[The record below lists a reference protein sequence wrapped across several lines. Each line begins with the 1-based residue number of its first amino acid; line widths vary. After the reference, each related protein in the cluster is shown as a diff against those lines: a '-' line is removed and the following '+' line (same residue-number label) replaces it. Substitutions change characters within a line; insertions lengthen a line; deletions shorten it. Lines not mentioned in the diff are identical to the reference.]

1 MKKMNETR
9 NTKKTKYYIAYGSNL
24 SLEQMAYRCPDAR
37 VVGTA
42 VLEGWQLVM
51 CRYATIVPNPAKNT
65 PVLIWEISEQDEQHL
80 DRYEGF
86 PSFYYKKDITLE
98 VFPLE
103 GGEPV
108 QLEAMVYIM
117 DEKYPK
123 RLPSESYYE
132 VLKEGYKTF
141 HFPLHV
147 LEAAM
152 KDAEKNDGEPVLST
166 P

>member
-1 MKKMNETR
+1 MKNNETK
-9 NTKKTKYYIAYGSNL
+9 NMTNNTKYYIAYGSNL
-24 SLEQMAYRCPDAR
+24 SIEQMAYRCPDAR

-51 CRYATIVPNPAKNT
+51 CRFATIVPNPAKNT
-65 PVLIWEISEQDEQHL
+65 PVLIWEISEKDEQNL

-86 PSFYYKKDITLE
+86 PSFYYKKELPVE
-98 VFPLE
+98 VFPME
-103 GGEPV
+103 GGEPI

-117 DEKYPK
+117 SEYPK

-132 VLKEGYKTF
+132 VLKAGYEAF

-147 LEAAM
+147 LEASM
-152 KDAEKNDGEPVLST
+152 KDAKKNEGKPVL
-166 P
+166 PPA